1 MTAIAANMNKR
12 HLMSQMAGRSSG
24 SLHTNIFFKN
34 RVVVETG
41 LVMKLRANGAVILV
55 PRFALERLVVLSR
68 PARPGAAIAV
78 GGAADV
84 STTRTLTYNEAEQ
97 VLTDSVNPALSL
109 RIFDEVKVVL
119 VVEER
124 MRDRKELVLRIIE
137 PAFESFDFASLPATV
152 VVDDRTVG
160 VPNATGKRP
169 ATAPNVEDA
178 SGKKKTK
185 GGK

>member
-68 PARPGAAIAV
+68 PARPGAA
-78 GGAADV
+78 GGADAA
-84 STTRTLTYNEAEQ
+84 STRTLVYNEADQ
-97 VLTDSVNPALSL
+97 VLTDAANPALSL

-137 PAFESFDFASLPATV
+137 PAFESFDFAALPATV
-152 VVDDRTVG
+152 IVDDRTVA
-160 VPNATGKRP
+160 PPDASAKRP
-169 ATAPNVEDA
+169 ATAPSAGDA
-178 SGKKKTK
+178 GAQKKGKVTK
-185 GGK
+185 SK